1 MNMRSLFNLGH
12 EYRALTVS
20 SKENRPMLD
29 VPGRSWKLVVSSG
42 MTVSDT
48 GSIRI
53 FKKDEEPA
61 VFDSCSGAMSRHYFD
76 KEHRR
81 LFMSGYQLFAAGEDR
96 MRKPP
101 RSFGF
106 IVSDMEKSLYYP
118 TVAYSGTIEIGGQKV
133 SINSMYDDYAVI
145 PSYMNMEKL
154 KVYHA
159 MYNLKGDLIRCS
171 EPALEL
177 GR

>member
-1 MNMRSLFNLGH
+1 
-12 EYRALTVS
+12 
-20 SKENRPMLD
+20 
-29 VPGRSWKLVVSSG
+29 
-42 MTVSDT
+42 
-48 GSIRI
+48 
-53 FKKDEEPA
+53 
-61 VFDSCSGAMSRHYFD
+61 
-76 KEHRR
+76 
-81 LFMSGYQLFAAGEDR
+81 
-96 MRKPP
+96 
-101 RSFGF
+101 
-106 IVSDMEKSLYYP
+106 MEKSLYYP

>member
-1 MNMRSLFNLGH
+1 M
-12 EYRALTVS
+12 
-20 SKENRPMLD
+20 
-29 VPGRSWKLVVSSG
+29 
-42 MTVSDT
+42 
-48 GSIRI
+48 
-53 FKKDEEPA
+53 
-61 VFDSCSGAMSRHYFD
+61 FDSCSGAMSRHYFD

-106 IVSDMEKSLYYP
+106 LVSDGENRLYYP
-118 TVAYSGTIEIGGQKV
+118 TVAYSGTADINGQKV
-133 SINSMYDDYAVI
+133 SISSMYDDYVVI
-145 PSYMNMEKL
+145 PPYMDTEKL